1 MLSEFEENT
10 RDVLIGMNI
19 ITQGDFAV
27 TNQNDKTMLSFRM
40 PSRESIDFTT

>member
-1 MLSEFEENT
+1 MLSDFQENT
-10 RDVLIGMNI
+10 RDVLIGMDI
-19 ITQGDFAV
+19 INQGDFAI